1 MAVGEGKGALAVQ
14 SVRARAG
21 CLCRCF
27 ALSAPVAGAERQLAR
42 AQAGPVNVDKLIQ
55 KAYIGALGAAV
66 LGSLLCESYPCMT
79 AD

>member
-14 SVRARAG
+14 GVRARAG
-21 CLCRCF
+21 CPCRC
-27 ALSAPVAGAERQLAR
+27 LLPSAPVAGAERQLAR

-55 KAYIGALGAAV
+55 KAYIGALGTAV
-66 LGSLLCESYPCMT
+66 VGSMLCESCQSMT

>member
-21 CLCRCF
+21 CPCRC
-27 ALSAPVAGAERQLAR
+27 LPPSAPTAGAERQLAW

-55 KAYIGALGAAV
+55 KAYIGVLGAAV
-66 LGSLLCESYPCMT
+66 LGSLFCESCPCMT